1 MLVPKASALLRL
13 LPIPIILFIYCV
25 LAKSRAYHGATDSS
39 TSTWISAKAGLVS
52 SNRTAAKST
61 FSREVKDFW
70 SDLALALEGARPDA
84 EPIHVESGHPT
95 SQETKFEPLNITKT
109 APSRLVNFTDEQE
122 TTLMKSHYLM
132 RSSAQRLS
140 PQLAFTKGSIGIVTT
155 ANAKY
160 MPILLVSIRMLR
172 RTGCQLPVEVFID
185 DWTKYDPHVCDFV
198 LPSLNAACVVLSEIY
213 ETAPKA
219 RAPTSYQFK
228 LFAILF
234 SSFQHVLFLDTD
246 AFPAHD
252 PTFLFTTAP
261 YTAHG
266 LILWPDL
273 FGLTISEHYYHIA
286 GIPYESPSAR
296 ASTESSIVLL
306 NKDTHRESL
315 LMMVYYNYFGPDYYY
330 PLLCQ
335 GSHGAGDKETFV
347 QAAMAVGRPWY
358 QVKTGVAGLGY
369 FDDNKYRLSG
379 LAQMDPRTD
388 FRYKPPRKSHIH
400 GSDRW
405 DEFAEP
411 VEKVRPLF
419 VHQNM
424 HKLDPK
430 RILKMV
436 GTEART
442 RDGRFTRLW
451 GKVEGIVD
459 MFGYDV
465 ERRVW
470 EVVIEEGCRGD
481 DGKETCVELRNYY
494 AEVFGV
500 TD

>member
-1 MLVPKASALLRL
+1 MLVSKASALLKL
-13 LPIPIILFIYCV
+13 LPIPIVLIIYCV
-25 LAKSRAYHGATDSS
+25 LVKSRAYYSPTGSS
-39 TSTWISAKAGLVS
+39 TTLWVNTKAGLGS
-52 SNRTAAKST
+52 SNLTAIKST
-61 FSREVKDFW
+61 SSQGVRAFW
-70 SDLALALEGARPDA
+70 SDLALALEDARPGI
-84 EPIHVESGHPT
+84 EPIQVENGHPT
-95 SQETKFEPLNITKT
+95 SQETKFEPLNILKT
-109 APSRLVNFTDEQE
+109 APTRLVNFTDEQE
-122 TTLMKSHYLM
+122 TALMKSHYLM
-132 RSSAQRLS
+132 RSSAQQLS
-140 PQLAFTKGSIGIVTT
+140 PRLEFSKGHMGIVTT

-172 RTGCQLPVEVFID
+172 RTGCQLPVEVFVD
-185 DWTKYDPHVCDFV
+185 DWTTYDPHVCESI

-252 PTFLFTTAP
+252 PSSLFTTAP
-261 YTAHG
+261 YTTHG
-266 LILWPDL
+266 LVLWPDL
-273 FGLTISEHYYHIA
+273 FGLTISEHYYHVA
-286 GIPYESPSAR
+286 GIPYESPAAR

-306 NKDTHRESL
+306 NKDAHRESL
-315 LMMVYYNYFGPDYYY
+315 LMMVYYNYFGPDFYY

-347 QAAMAVGRPWY
+347 QAAMSVGLPWY

-369 FDDNKYRLSG
+369 FEDGKYRLSG

-388 FRYKPPRKSHIH
+388 FAYKPPSKSHIH
-400 GSDRW
+400 DSDRW
-405 DEFAEP
+405 DGFAAP
-411 VEKVRPLF
+411 VEKMKPLF

-430 RILKMV
+430 RILKMD
-436 GTEART
+436 GTEARMG
-442 RDGRFTRLW
+442 DGRYTRLW

-459 MFGYDV
+459 MFGYDI

-470 EVVIEEGCRGD
+470 EVVAEEGCRGD
-481 DGKETCVELRNYY
+481 GETETCAELRKYF
-494 AEVFGV
+494 AEVFVV